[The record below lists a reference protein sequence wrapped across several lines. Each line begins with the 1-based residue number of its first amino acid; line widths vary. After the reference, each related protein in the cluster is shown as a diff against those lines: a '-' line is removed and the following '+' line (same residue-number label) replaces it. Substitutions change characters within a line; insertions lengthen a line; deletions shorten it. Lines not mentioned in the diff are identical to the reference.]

1 MKNSA
6 QKGFTLIELMIV
18 VAIIGILAAI
28 ALPAYQGYTQ
38 KAKFTEV
45 KNASASAKV
54 AVELCIQLEGASRIE
69 NCKAGAFG
77 IPADVTLVEKDTNKN
92 QVVGVATAAS
102 GVITATSPLSMS
114 VGADALT
121 SATYVLTPTASATG
135 AVSWAT
141 ECVPANLC

>member
-45 KNASASAKV
+45 TNATAAAKV
-54 AVELCIQLEGASRIE
+54 GVELCIQVQGTNSLDDCDGGS
-69 NCKAGAFG
+69 NG
-77 IPADVTLVEKDTNKN
+77 IPADVTLVEKSATLN
-92 QVVGVATAAS
+92 QVVGVAAAN
-102 GVITATSPLSMS
+102 GVITATSPLSMG
-114 VGADALT
+114 VGANATT
-121 SATYVLTPTASATG
+121 SATYSLTPTVADTG
-135 AVSWAT
+135 AVSWAIA
-141 ECVPANLC
+141 CVPTDLC